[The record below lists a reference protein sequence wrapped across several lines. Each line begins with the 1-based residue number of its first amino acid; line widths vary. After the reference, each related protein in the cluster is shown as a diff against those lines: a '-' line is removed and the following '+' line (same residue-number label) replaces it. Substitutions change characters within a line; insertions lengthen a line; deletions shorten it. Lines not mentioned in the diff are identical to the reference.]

1 MLYLIWSRN
10 ASATKR
16 AEKVFLQLGEK
27 MANKSSFGPELTE
40 AEIDALIN
48 NTTPGNTKEE
58 LLILE
63 FLIKQLFYLGSL
75 DIK

>member
-1 MLYLIWSRN
+1 
-10 ASATKR
+10 
-16 AEKVFLQLGEK
+16 
-27 MANKSSFGPELTE
+27 MADKNRFGPELTE
-40 AEIDALIN
+40 AEIDALVD

-63 FLIKQLFYLGSL
+63 FLIKQLLSSGLL